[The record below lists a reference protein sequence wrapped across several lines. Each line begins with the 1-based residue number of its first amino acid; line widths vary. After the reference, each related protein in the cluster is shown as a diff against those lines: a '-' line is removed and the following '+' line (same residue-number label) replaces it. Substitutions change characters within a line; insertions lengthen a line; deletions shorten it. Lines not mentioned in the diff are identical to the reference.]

1 MRQFPQGGSI
11 MVESSLQPLN
21 KTNLREHILAQL
33 RSVILEGTYKPGDRL
48 VELTIADQL
57 QVSRAPVR
65 EALCALEQ
73 EGVVVQVPRRGYF
86 VVDFDEKDLEEVYSL
101 RLLLENEAVQRA
113 TQRAGDKDFR
123 QMQRLVDAMAKAATD
138 KQDPGTIVGL
148 DLAFH
153 ELICRLADHSR
164 LLWAWNSLRMQ
175 TQILVGVTSRTHY
188 DHPDEPREWH
198 QVILDAMR
206 AKDVVQAQQILD
218 EHVLDAKE
226 RARAALRKELELNGE
241 KLK

>member
-1 MRQFPQGGSI
+1 
-11 MVESSLQPLN
+11 MVDSTLQPLS
-21 KTNLREHILAQL
+21 KTNLREHILQQL
-33 RSVILEGTYKPGDRL
+33 RSVILDGTYRPGDRL

-73 EGVVVQVPRRGYF
+73 EGIIVQIPRRGYF
-86 VVDFDEKDLEEVYSL
+86 VVDFDEKDIEEVYSL
-101 RLLLENEAVQRA
+101 RLLLEKEAFQRA
-113 TQRAGDKDFR
+113 AHRAQDEDYE
-123 QMQRLVDAMAKAATD
+123 QMQRLIDALAKAAADQT
-138 KQDPGTIVGL
+138 DPGTIVDL

-164 LLWAWNSLRMQ
+164 LLSAWNSLRMQ

-188 DHPDEPREWH
+188 DNPDEPRERH

-206 AKDVVQAQQILD
+206 AKDVARAQQVLQ
-218 EHVLDAKE
+218 EHVTDAQE
-226 RARAALRKELELNGE
+226 RARTALRRELALNGV
-241 KLK
+241 KLS